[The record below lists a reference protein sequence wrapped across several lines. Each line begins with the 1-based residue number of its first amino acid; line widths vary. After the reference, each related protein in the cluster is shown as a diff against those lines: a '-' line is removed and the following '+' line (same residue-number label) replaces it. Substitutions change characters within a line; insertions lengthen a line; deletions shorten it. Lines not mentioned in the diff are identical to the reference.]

1 MHHGFGEEVRWR
13 SLRTAEN
20 PYGGFHLPAQW
31 KGYWR
36 PVFDGPLMRAK
47 RCKTRSS
54 LIDLGSGRKY
64 VSSLTPR
71 RELANSGVTRC
82 EV

>member
-36 PVFDGPLMRAK
+36 PVFDSDAGETLQNEELSHRPGVRAK
-47 RCKTRSS
+47 ICIEPNT
-54 LIDLGSGRKY
+54 
-64 VSSLTPR
+64 
-71 RELANSGVTRC
+71 
-82 EV
+82 